1 MVVYTLSLHDA
12 LPICETRH
20 VAVLSETASILNM
33 RVMYLVGRLVMG
45 LNVPENLALAM
56 VLLLG
61 FVMVQIG
68 GAPVGLVTA
77 AAVYL
82 VTLFWPMMAVIF
94 NLDEVQSALASL
106 ARMVGVITS
115 IDPAASPGTERP
127 RDASIRLEQVSHAY
141 TTDEDGA
148 ERVILHP
155 IDLDVAPGEV
165 ISLVGASGAGKST
178 LASIL
183 AGTLE
188 PRHGRVLHGG
198 AELARADL
206 EAVRAHAAIVS
217 QDVHVFRGTLREDLR
232 LASAEAS
239 DAQLWEALRRVDAE
253 VWAERLPAGLD
264 TEVGE
269 KGQRLTAEQSQQLAL
284 ARIALRDPAVLVLD
298 EATADEGSSGARVL
312 ERAALEV
319 ARGRT
324 AVIVAHRLVM
334 AALLDHV
341 TVRHHQ
347 DAVGQPGLGEPVGH
361 DHGGAAPGHLES
373 SPLEDPG
380 RSEEHTS
387 ELQSRGHLVCRLLL
401 EKKNTKARHCGKP
414 VG

>member
-1 MVVYTLSLHDA
+1 
-12 LPICETRH
+12 
-20 VAVLSETASILNM
+20 
-33 RVMYLVGRLVMG
+33 
-45 LNVPENLALAM
+45 
-56 VLLLG
+56 
-61 FVMVQIG
+61 
-68 GAPVGLVTA
+68 
-77 AAVYL
+77 
-82 VTLFWPMMAVIF
+82 
-94 NLDEVQSALASL
+94 
-106 ARMVGVITS
+106 
-115 IDPAASPGTERP
+115 
-127 RDASIRLEQVSHAY
+127 
-141 TTDEDGA
+141 
-148 ERVILHP
+148 
-155 IDLDVAPGEV
+155 DLDVAPGEV

-198 AELARADL
+198 ADLARADL

-324 AVIVAHRLVM
+324 AVIVAHRLSQARLADRILVM
-334 AALLDHV
+334 ADGHV
-341 TVRHHQ
+341 VEQGSHDQLVAR
-347 DAVGQPGLGEPVGH
+347 GGGPGRAEFACSAARRRRSSSRADPPRKVTRPSTPRP
-361 DHGGAAPGHLES
+361 AAPASISRRAGLQSPRPSQPSPASEPEISPSSSTSPSAASAATSPCTSRVRTSRTGSEPLLAASVSRWNRCSITVWVPGSQADCTESRSEPRLPRSTGAVIAPPCTPLPTPRCQGPSSVVTTARAALCTRRLIAPGS
-373 SPLEDPG
+373 SPG
-380 RSEEHTS
+380 SETS
-387 ELQSRGHLVCRLLL
+387 
-401 EKKNTKARHCGKP
+401 
-414 VG
+414 